1 MAINITTLK
10 RQLNIEN
17 TFYDDDAILQQ
28 CLDVAIQ
35 ATYNYLG
42 NDILTSGFNPSE
54 NGITSGYTGT
64 TVPTSIEHAILMLA
78 SHFYI
83 NRNIVAFATPSEL
96 PYSYKFLLD
105 WYKDFVIK

>member
-17 TFYDDDAILQQ
+17 TFNDDDAILQQ

-35 ATYNYLG
+35 TTNNYLG
-42 NDILTSGFNPSE
+42 SDVV
-54 NGITSGYTGT
+54 SGYTGNT
-64 TVPTSIEHAILMLA
+64 TPISVEHAILMLA